1 MWSLPA
7 TATGLRYRI
16 EPRTPSRDTAIASP
30 DARCALQPAL
40 WMSTSG
46 LVRRDREPL
55 HAANRQGGSET
66 GNSSRQSIPVI
77 TADRIGR
84 RPQPI
89 RSHLRATTI
98 GIGGRL
104 ATPHLPHH
112 RTYGSVYGGSPD

>member
-16 EPRTPSRDTAIASP
+16 ELRTPSGDAAMALP
-30 DARCALQPAL
+30 DA
-40 WMSTSG
+40 TSAPDDR
-46 LVRRDREPL
+46 LRIVRRDREPL

-98 GIGGRL
+98 GIGGSL
-104 ATPHLPHH
+104 ATPPLPHH